1 MPRTS
6 TLRAFALALVL
17 ASLWSWLVQLW
28 SENGCGLDPW
38 GRCTTASTDNG
49 CAIDPGGRCTS

>member
-17 ASLWSWLVQLW
+17 TSLWRWLLQLW
-28 SENGCGLDPW
+28 SENGCILDPG

-49 CAIDPGGRCTS
+49 CGADPWGRFSS